1 MWKKKLSL
9 KKLKPIFLILLIIQ
23 PVVMTAQENYTLERI
38 IQQGLEKNYQLKIV
52 RNRQQMAENMN
63 TAGNA
68 GMLPS
73 VNVGASYSRQIMDT
87 ETRLYTGDIR
97 SGDNALST
105 SSNAF
110 IETGWTIFDGFSMF
124 ARRDRLGYLERLSEM
139 DTRYYVEQTISDIAH
154 TWYQLIAERQLL
166 KSYEKTLEISAFR
179 LQLEDQKRQVGTG
192 NALRYH
198 QALIDFNTDSSLVS
212 NQQMVIGDIQIRLN
226 RIILNEPLT
235 NIDMADLQIHLSGID
250 DMDELLEKS
259 LSNNKDLERARLE
272 EMISEATVR
281 AERGHRYPQIDL
293 FGGYSWSRQTSE
305 VGLMQ
310 TSRSFGPNFGVRL
323 RFNLYDG
330 GRQTTRINNMLLEQE
345 NATISFQDTRSYL
358 HSELARLI
366 NAYEN
371 YLHQYRLLQQSL
383 QASERTLEIASRQ
396 LQTGAISGFEF
407 RQVQQAA
414 LQVENQIIR
423 LTVAM
428 KAIETDVY
436 RITGEIMEKIL

>member
-1 MWKKKLSL
+1 
-9 KKLKPIFLILLIIQ
+9 
-23 PVVMTAQENYTLERI
+23 
-38 IQQGLEKNYQLKIV
+38 
-52 RNRQQMAENMN
+52 MN
-63 TAGNA
+63 TSGNA

-73 VNVGASYSRQIMDT
+73 VNVGASYSRQVMDT

-124 ARRDRLGYLERLSEM
+124 ARRDRLNHLARLSDM
-139 DTRYYVEQTISDIAH
+139 DTRFFVEQTISDIAH
-154 TWYQLIAERQLL
+154 AWYQLIAEKQLL

-198 QALIDFNTDSSLVS
+198 QAFIDFNADSSMVS
-212 NQQMVIGDIQIRLN
+212 NQQMVIRDIEIRLN
-226 RIILNEPLT
+226 RIILNEPSV
-235 NIDMADLQIHLSGID
+235 NIETTDLQFHLWGID
-250 DMDELLEKS
+250 GLDELLDKS
-259 LSNNKDLERARLE
+259 LANNKDLERVRLE
-272 EMISEATVR
+272 EMISEANVR
-281 AERGHRYPQIDL
+281 VERGYRYPQIDL

-310 TSRSFGPNFGVRL
+310 SSRSFGPNFGVRL

-345 NATISFQDTRSYL
+345 IAAINFEDTRSYL
-358 HSELARLI
+358 HSELVRLI
-366 NAYEN
+366 NVYEN
-371 YLHQYRLLQQSL
+371 YQHQYGLLQQSL
-383 QASERTLEIASRQ
+383 QSSERTLEIAAQQ
-396 LQTGAISGFEF
+396 LQTGTISGFEF

-423 LTVAM
+423 LISAM
-428 KAIETDVY
+428 KAIETDVF
-436 RITGEIMEKIL
+436 RISGELVGKIL